1 MRAWWTLLCASTA
14 DENGR
19 LLNDTA
25 WRGLSSMLWP
35 RNFDEEKPHSE
46 EKRNHS
52 ENTTGQASRIH
63 HIIPTFLHTCVHGSA
78 WKLGGGGSVSPELP
92 PTEASTTTFGS
103 NCDEYPQ
110 EESDDSQCIHQLPFA
125 VPIIA
130 EYRVPQYR
138 VFYSNVQQHATALD
152 TFAVHTFNPRSS
164 QQPLYSYLDIT
175 EEYRVLQ

>member
-1 MRAWWTLLCASTA
+1 MGGCSTTPPGAGYRACCGPEISTRRSHTAKKSETILRTPRARLVGSTTSYLRFYIHASMEVRGNLAGA
-14 DENGR
+14 D
-19 LLNDTA
+19 
-25 WRGLSSMLWP
+25 
-35 RNFDEEKPHSE
+35 
-46 EKRNHS
+46 
-52 ENTTGQASRIH
+52 
-63 HIIPTFLHTCVHGSA
+63 
-78 WKLGGGGSVSPELP
+78 SVSPELP

-103 NCDEYPQ
+103 NCDEYPK